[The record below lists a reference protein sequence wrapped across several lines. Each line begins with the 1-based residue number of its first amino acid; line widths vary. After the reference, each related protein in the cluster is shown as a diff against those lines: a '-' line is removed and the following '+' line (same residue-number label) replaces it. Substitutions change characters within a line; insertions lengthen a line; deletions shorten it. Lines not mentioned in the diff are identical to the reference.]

1 MILDL
6 PHCAGDRMERAS
18 RRRLDQACQS
28 IAPQKVKRGP
38 AIKILLLFTTAPF
51 NIRSKQHVCTA
62 AAVSVSIIT
71 HMKSILLSL
80 ALGFIL
86 PTLFIACGDS
96 GKAAKILRV
105 GFVPAED
112 AQQVMQNAQPI
123 VEILRK
129 RLGMEIQPFVAAD
142 YTGVVEAL
150 RVNKLDIAF
159 LTPASYVLAKNEANI
174 KVILKSERKGIPF
187 YYAAII
193 VRADSG
199 IQNLE
204 DLRGKTF
211 AFGDSLSTTGNVF
224 PRKMFKEHGIDPV
237 RDFKQVL
244 FSGGHDATVLAVLNG
259 KVDAGATYANS
270 PDGQDT
276 AWMRYLKN
284 SEDVHKIRA
293 IAFSEPIP
301 ADNLVISAKLDEAL
315 ARQIEAT
322 FIELSRD
329 PEGKK
334 MLRDLYQIDGFVPAT
349 DKDYDSVRLAFAAA
363 GIPIKDAL
371 QKKRP

>member
-1 MILDL
+1 ML
-6 PHCAGDRMERAS
+6 A
-18 RRRLDQACQS
+18 
-28 IAPQKVKRGP
+28 
-38 AIKILLLFTTAPF
+38 
-51 NIRSKQHVCTA
+51 
-62 AAVSVSIIT
+62 
-71 HMKSILLSL
+71 MKKSSLWRCLKLLLSL
-80 ALGFIL
+80 WL
-86 PTLFIACGDS
+86 IACADS
-96 GKAAKILRV
+96 GKPTKVLRV

-123 VEILRK
+123 VEILR
-129 RLGMEIQPFVAAD
+129 RQLGMEVQAFVATD

-159 LTPASYVLAKNEANI
+159 LTPASYVLAKNEANV
-174 KVILKSERKGIPF
+174 KVVLKSERKGIPF

-193 VRADSG
+193 TRADSG
-199 IQNLE
+199 IKTLD
-204 DLRGKTF
+204 DLRGKSF
-211 AFGDSLSTTGNVF
+211 AFGDSLSTTGNII
-224 PRKMFKEHGIDPV
+224 PRRMFKERGIDPV

-244 FSGGHDATVLAVLNG
+244 YSGGHDATVLAVLNR

-270 PDGQDT
+270 PDGNDT

-284 SEDVHKIRA
+284 SEDVKKIRA

-301 ADNLVISAKLDEAL
+301 ADNLVVSASLDEAI
-315 ARQIEAT
+315 AKKIVAT
-322 FIELSRD
+322 FVELSRN

-349 DKDYDSVRLAFAAA
+349 DKDYDSVREAFADA
-363 GIPIKDAL
+363 GIQIKEAL

>member
-1 MILDL
+1 M
-6 PHCAGDRMERAS
+6 HRQRAFS
-18 RRRLDQACQS
+18 INEFEIMKRDTRRWLCL
-28 IAPQKVKRGP
+28 V
-38 AIKILLLFTTAPF
+38 
-51 NIRSKQHVCTA
+51 
-62 AAVSVSIIT
+62 
-71 HMKSILLSL
+71 LSM
-80 ALGFIL
+80 AF
-86 PTLFIACGDS
+86 FACGDS
-96 GKAAKILRV
+96 GKAVKTLRV
-105 GFVPAED
+105 GFVPSED

-129 RLGMEIQPFVAAD
+129 KLAMEIQPFVATD

-159 LTPASYVLAKNEANI
+159 LTPASYVLAKNEANV
-174 KVILKSERKGIPF
+174 KVVLKSERKGVPY

-199 IQNLE
+199 INNIE
-204 DLRGKTF
+204 DLRGKSF
-211 AFGDSLSTTGNVF
+211 AFGDPLSTTGNVI
-224 PRKMFKEHGIDPV
+224 PRQMFKARGIDPV

-244 FSGGHDATVLAVLNG
+244 YSGGHDATVLAVLNG

-270 PDGQDT
+270 PDSSDT

-284 SEDVHKIRA
+284 SEDVGKIRA

-301 ADNLVISAKLDEAL
+301 ADNLVISAYLDDGL
-315 ARQIEAT
+315 AKKIEAT
-322 FIELSRD
+322 FIDLSRD

-334 MLRDLYQIDGFVPAT
+334 MLRELYQIDGFVPAT
-349 DKDYDSVRLAFAAA
+349 DKDYDSVRSAFADA
-363 GIPIKDAL
+363 GIQIKDAL